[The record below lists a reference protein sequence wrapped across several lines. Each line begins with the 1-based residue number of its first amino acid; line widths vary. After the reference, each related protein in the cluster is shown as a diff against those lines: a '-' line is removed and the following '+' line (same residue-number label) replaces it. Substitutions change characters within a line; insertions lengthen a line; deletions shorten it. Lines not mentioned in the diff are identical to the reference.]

1 MRNNHE
7 AHNAIIELGGPEAL
21 SPLEV
26 VQIFEAA
33 GGRPFTVQH
42 VSEEQLRAQQ
52 ESATDP
58 LQKSFAGLMLSY
70 ARGHVIEMRE
80 TLQTFPVRLKSI
92 REYARQAHD
101 VKAD

>member
-1 MRNNHE
+1 
-7 AHNAIIELGGPEAL
+7 
-21 SPLEV
+21 